1 MVSAEPTR
9 KMVKLLRQAGW
20 TPGKTVGSHTK
31 RYSPDGRTLSIPDG
45 HKMTSP
51 GLVRQIQKAIEDTK

>member
-1 MVSAEPTR
+1 
-9 KMVKLLRQAGW
+9 MVKLLRQAGW

-31 RYSPDGRTLSIPDG
+31 WYSPDGRTLSIPDG